1 MKQLSLFVN
10 DSLADYE
17 DGHPEKVA
25 REERLTEA
33 LLDVRLRYGDNA
45 VLKASSLL
53 DYSTERM
60 CNNQIG
66 GHRK

>member
-1 MKQLSLFVN
+1 MR
-10 DSLADYE
+10 
-17 DGHPEKVA
+17 HPEKVV

-60 CNNQIG
+60 RNNQIG